1 MQVILCVIVIVLVHN
16 LEPLYT
22 QRFFKRNSLLV
33 SRVLAGE
40 FVVFC
45 GNLHF
50 QNISARTPGKKWAVA
65 ERILEQG
72 GREMLIT

>member
-40 FVVFC
+40 FVFC